1 MRLLRLASCIALG
14 LGLAAGGAR
23 AETFDTS
30 AGPVEVTRI
39 VSGLDTPWA
48 VAFLPGGN
56 MLITERD
63 GKLLHLDAAGQRIEV
78 DGVPAVRASGQGGLL
93 DVVAANDFARSRE
106 IFLTYS
112 EPAEGGAHTA
122 VAVARL
128 SEDAARLENLRVIF
142 RMTPTVSGGRHFG
155 SRVVERADGTLF
167 VTLGERGQDT
177 RAQDVTT
184 HLGKVVRIN
193 RDGSIPSDNPDFGP
207 GAAPGLWSIGHRNPQ
222 GAALDAEGRLWT
234 VAHGARGGDE
244 INRPEA
250 GRNYG
255 WPVITFGRAYSG
267 LPIGEGTHKEGMEQ
281 PVTYWDPSIAPSG
294 MAILSGR
301 MFPGWEGDI
310 FVGSL
315 KDDYVSRL
323 DREGDRVTSEE
334 GLFRG
339 AFARIRDVREGP
351 DGALW
356 FLSEGDGA
364 LYRVTPA
371 D

>member
-1 MRLLRLASCIALG
+1 MIRALALSLL
-14 LGLAAGGAR
+14 LAAPA
-23 AETFDTS
+23 AAQTFDTS
-30 AGPVEVTRI
+30 AGRVEVTRMAA
-39 VSGLDTPWA
+39 GLDTPWA
-48 VAFLPGGN
+48 VAFLPGGGL
-56 MLITERD
+56 LITERD
-63 GKLLHLDAAGQRIEV
+63 GRLLHLDDAWQRRAV
-78 DGVPAVRASGQGGLL
+78 TGVPPVYASGQGGLM
-93 DVVAANDFARSRE
+93 DVVAARDFAATRE

-112 EPAEGGAHTA
+112 EPAEGGARTA

-128 SEDAARLENLRVIF
+128 AADAGALEGLRVIF

-155 SRVVERADGTLF
+155 SRVVENADGTIF
-167 VTLGERGQDT
+167 VTFGERGQADL
-177 RAQDVTT
+177 AQDVTT
-184 HLGKVVRIN
+184 HLGKVIRID
-193 RDGSIPSDNPDFGP
+193 RDGSIPAGNPDFGP
-207 GAAPGLWSIGHRNPQ
+207 AAAPGLWSIGHRNPQ
-222 GAALDAEGRLWT
+222 GAALDADGRLWT

-255 WPVITFGRAYSG
+255 WPVISYGRAYSG
-267 LPIGEGTHKEGMEQ
+267 LRIGEGTHKAGMEQ

-301 MFPGWEGDI
+301 GGFPDWEGDI

-323 DREGDRVTSEE
+323 DREGDRIVAEE

-364 LYRVTPA
+364 LYRVTPVP
-371 D
+371 

>member
-1 MRLLRLASCIALG
+1 MGGG
-14 LGLAAGGAR
+14 LPAGRGL
-23 AETFDTS
+23 
-30 AGPVEVTRI
+30 
-39 VSGLDTPWA
+39 
-48 VAFLPGGN
+48 
-56 MLITERD
+56 LITERD
-63 GKLLHLDAAGQRIEV
+63 GKLLHFDGEWQRRDV
-78 DGVPAVRASGQGGLL
+78 AGVPQVYASGQGGLL
-93 DVVAANDFARSRE
+93 DLVAARDFAATRE
-106 IFLTYS
+106 IFLTYA
-112 EPAEGGAHTA
+112 EPADGGARTA

-128 SEDAARLENLRVIF
+128 SEDARTLDDLRVIF
-142 RMTPTVSGGRHFG
+142 RMSPTVPGGRHFG
-155 SRVVERADGTLF
+155 SRVVENADGTIF
-167 VTLGERGQDT
+167 VTLGERGQADL
-177 RAQDVTT
+177 AQDVST
-184 HLGKVVRIN
+184 HMGKVVRLN
-193 RDGSIPSDNPDFGP
+193 RDGSLPDGNPDFGV

-222 GAALDAEGRLWT
+222 GAALDADGRLWT

-250 GRNYG
+250 GKNYG
-255 WPVITFGRAYSG
+255 WPVISYGRAYSG
-267 LPIGEGTHKEGMEQ
+267 LTIGEGTHKQGMEQ

-301 MFPGWEGDI
+301 MFPEWEGDI

-323 DREGDRVTSEE
+323 DRESDRIVAEE

-339 AFARIRDVREGP
+339 TFARIRDVREGP

-371 D
+371 E